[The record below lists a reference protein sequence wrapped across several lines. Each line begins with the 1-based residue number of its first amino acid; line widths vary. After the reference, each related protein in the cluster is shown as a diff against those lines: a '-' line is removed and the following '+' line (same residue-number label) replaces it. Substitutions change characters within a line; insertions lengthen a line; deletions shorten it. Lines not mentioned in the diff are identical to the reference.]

1 MTINYAPL
9 RFYPATPI
17 GSMPI
22 AENRY
27 YPNVTYAT
35 PFAINGTLTV
45 KSLNLSVMSQ
55 SEATAKAS
63 ITIFASGTNGL
74 LSGVALA
81 AAEIVLRS
89 GGASDI
95 GVLVSPVALSARAYW
110 SLVRVQP
117 LQQGAMPAIMASSP
131 DNFSAAATIGIDI
144 IPTTS
149 GIIAGLALQT
159 SVDPTLLDLAGN
171 ETWQD
176 LGTIGAPV
184 TWLGT

>member
-95 GVLVSPVALSARAYW
+95 GA
-110 SLVRVQP
+110 LVRVQP

-159 SVDPTLLDLAGN
+159 SVDPTLLDLVGN

>member
-1 MTINYAPL
+1 
-9 RFYPATPI
+9 
-17 GSMPI
+17 
-22 AENRY
+22 
-27 YPNVTYAT
+27 
-35 PFAINGTLTV
+35 
-45 KSLNLSVMSQ
+45 
-55 SEATAKAS
+55 
-63 ITIFASGTNGL
+63 
-74 LSGVALA
+74 
-81 AAEIVLRS
+81 
-89 GGASDI
+89 
-95 GVLVSPVALSARAYW
+95 
-110 SLVRVQP
+110 
-117 LQQGAMPAIMASSP
+117 MPAIMASSP